1 MEDYIWMLVTKKM
14 ANEATGEELDE
25 LDNLLKQNPIAHN
38 SLKLLFDWWDTD
50 DEPGEGNTH
59 LQFKKIL
66 GRISYKKDLSD

>member
-1 MEDYIWMLVTKKM
+1 MEDHIWMLVTKKM

-25 LDNLLKQNPIAHN
+25 LDSLLKQNPIAHN

-50 DEPGEGNTH
+50 DEPAEDNTH

-66 GRISYKKDLSD
+66 ARISYKK